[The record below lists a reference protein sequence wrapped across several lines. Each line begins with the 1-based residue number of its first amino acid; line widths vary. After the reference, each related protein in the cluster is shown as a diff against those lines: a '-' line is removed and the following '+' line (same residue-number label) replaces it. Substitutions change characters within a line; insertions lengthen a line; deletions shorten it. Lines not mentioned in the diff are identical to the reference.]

1 VFEEVLGIPAHP
13 LILHAAVVFIPL
25 QVLFAIGYAF
35 VPWVRSH
42 AAWAVAALVVVA
54 PGAALLAKL
63 SGDAFRARLVRNHTV
78 GAQVLVNIDNHR
90 SYGTMTVYWTT
101 GLAVLTLI
109 MLLAQRAVL
118 RGSAQAG
125 LIIQPNGSVVIGA
138 VLSIVVLAVAV
149 ATGYYVF
156 KTGDTGAH
164 IVWSGL

>member
-1 VFEEVLGIPAHP
+1 MFEEVLGIPAHP

-35 VPWVRSH
+35 VPWVRRH
-42 AAWAVAALVVVA
+42 AAWTVAALVVVA
-54 PGAALLAKL
+54 PGAALFAKL
-63 SGDAFRARLVRNHTV
+63 SGDAFRARLVRNHTASPQ
-78 GAQVLVNIDNHR
+78 GLINIDNHR

-101 GLAVLTLI
+101 GLAVLMLI
-109 MLLAQRAVL
+109 MLLAQRVAV
-118 RGSAQAG
+118 RGTAQAN
-125 LIIQPNGSVVIGA
+125 LIIQPNGSVVLGA

-164 IVWSGL
+164 IVYNGL